1 MVVDDVGMFFYIL
14 IFCILIFCI
23 QECPLYQ
30 SAQTGNIILTG
41 ASGSGKSTIGRQL
54 SKLIGLGFL
63 DLDEFIERSR
73 GKKISEMF
81 RDEGEDAFRAEEARM
96 LDLIQTIRGHVVA
109 VGGGALLTEQGLE
122 AARKIGP
129 IVWVQSS
136 PVEVARR
143 LFRNIGEMEKRPLF
157 KDLLQE
163 ERGEVRLKAIQ
174 ERVRAMME
182 ERRPWY
188 SKADVVLDG
197 SYVTPDMAAQHLKDI
212 LLTEGLIPQDRHRFA
227 SWHRGEV

>member
-1 MVVDDVGMFFYIL
+1 M
-14 IFCILIFCI
+14 
-23 QECPLYQ
+23 
-30 SAQTGNIILTG
+30 TG

-54 SKLIGLGFL
+54 AKLIGLGFV
-63 DLDEFIERSR
+63 DLDELIERSR
-73 GKKISEMF
+73 GKKIGAIF
-81 RDEGEDAFRAEEARM
+81 QDEGEDAFREQEARM
-96 LDLIQTIRGHVVA
+96 LDVTQTIRGHVVA
-109 VGGGALLTEQGLE
+109 VGGGALLTETGLQ

-143 LFRNIGEMEKRPLF
+143 LFRKIDEMEKRPLF

-163 ERGEVRLKAIQ
+163 ERGDVRLKLIQ
-174 ERVRAMME
+174 ERVRAMMD

-227 SWHRGEV
+227 SWHRGEL